1 MLNWVSR
8 ADHLTMPHSTLPD
21 GGTPVVAEGDDEM
34 PDAPPSAGAPNQ
46 SPDTEAAQKKDVK
59 LEDMFTDEDSDEE
72 FANSSATKG
81 NIESS
86 PPSAPV

>member
-1 MLNWVSR
+1 MLNCLLR
-8 ADHLTMPHSTLPD
+8 AKQLTMPHSTLSD
-21 GGTPVVAEGDDEM
+21 GGTPLVAEGDDDM
-34 PDAPPSAGAPNQ
+34 PDAPPSAEAPNEL
-46 SPDTEAAQKKDVK
+46 PDIEAAQKKDVK

-72 FANSSATKG
+72 FASPGATKS